1 MICSRLLKSPRGGF
15 IFKVYYCHLEFFFT
29 YLQDAL
35 KMFFLRF
42 KFGKKNLSDLATVL
56 RSLAAAWRSRHR
68 GVNCHCS
75 RSTCFDVCEKIYY
88 TYTICVCVCVCV
100 CVGVCVCVCLSV
112 CIDRVFYYCSTS
124 QKIIAFKF
132 RLFCSLLSPCY
143 CFNSSFSCFLVISFD
158 VGIIHLSSVQ

>member
-100 CVGVCVCVCLSV
+100 CGCLCVCVSFCMHRSCVLLLFYFTENN
-112 CIDRVFYYCSTS
+112 CIQVSLV
-124 QKIIAFKF
+124 
-132 RLFCSLLSPCY
+132 LFA
-143 CFNSSFSCFLVISFD
+143 SFSVLLF
-158 VGIIHLSSVQ
+158 